1 MEIPDKCKNAG
12 KEHTALFTY
21 SNSTAIRAALLA
33 AGFYVALGPCSG
45 PKPDTTRAYIGM
57 RTNESVELLDR
68 RWLKKFTISSAPVGP
83 NTTEEDKSTIE
94 GKVLSHPQ
102 FGE

>member
-1 MEIPDKCKNAG
+1 
-12 KEHTALFTY
+12 
-21 SNSTAIRAALLA
+21 
-33 AGFYVALGPCSG
+33 
-45 PKPDTTRAYIGM
+45 M

-94 GKVLSHPQ
+94 DKVLSHPQ
-102 FGE
+102 FG